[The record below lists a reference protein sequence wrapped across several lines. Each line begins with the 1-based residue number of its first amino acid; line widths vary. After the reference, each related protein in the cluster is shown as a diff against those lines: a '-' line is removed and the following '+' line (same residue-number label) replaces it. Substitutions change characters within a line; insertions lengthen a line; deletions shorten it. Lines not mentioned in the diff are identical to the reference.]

1 MRSCSPSTHL
11 LFPASVAANA
21 ARYRRKEATIP
32 TRILHFIHDS
42 VVAPAVPPVL
52 GAAFSTADVHVHDLQ
67 AQLVEFQKNNR
78 NFQGIV
84 EGLHVRVSNL
94 GAATKLTIRI
104 CADPE
109 GDFTLVPDTEATLVP
124 GLTTATTACV
134 AFKIQIP
141 LFQIIG
147 GPGNGNLYVFAKVDA
162 GTPNFAQSCLTW
174 ME

>member
-1 MRSCSPSTHL
+1 M
-11 LFPASVAANA
+11 
-21 ARYRRKEATIP
+21 P

-42 VVAPAVPPVL
+42 VVAPGTPPVL
-52 GAAFSTADVHVHDLQ
+52 GAAFNTADVHVHNLQ
-67 AQLVEFQKNNR
+67 ADLVEFQRNNR

-84 EGLHVRVSNL
+84 EGLHVRVTNL
-94 GAATKLTIRI
+94 GAATKITVRI

-109 GDFTLVPDTEATLVP
+109 GDLILVPDTEATLAV
-124 GLTTATTACV
+124 GITTATAACA
-134 AFKIQIP
+134 AFKIQLP
-141 LFQIIG
+141 LFQILG